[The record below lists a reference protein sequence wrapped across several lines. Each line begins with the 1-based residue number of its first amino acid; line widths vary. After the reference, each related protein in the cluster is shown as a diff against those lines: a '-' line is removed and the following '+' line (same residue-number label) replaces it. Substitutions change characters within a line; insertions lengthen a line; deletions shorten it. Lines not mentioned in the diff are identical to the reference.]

1 MFIETPIKMKILLV
15 EDENN
20 WKKIFQEALKSSPNI
35 HIVAI
40 AKNGQEALHYLK
52 DDFLAINLVIMD
64 YELEDDSLWGVELA
78 ERILKQNPMMKM
90 IFWSAH
96 IKYMDVERARRA
108 GAHGYVQKTVL
119 DEDLISAIYKVAE
132 GRWICL
138 TRKPNP
144 ELISFNK
151 LTPTEEKVM
160 EILAD
165 GKSYR
170 QIAGSFLKA
179 EYKKKIEESGL
190 NAVLEKYGDFK
201 KYSEDKPEFKPPDQ
215 EESTIS
221 PASRKMIDDLII
233 KDQSADDGKRKK
245 ENNRL
250 KHSRLKA
257 RTHVI
262 ERHIDNIK
270 KKLESEIVGINKL
283 GVLIKTAIEQ
293 FSKRENEREIS
304 LEKLLKQENLII
316 LEKHLEER
324 SAEQIAKEHSI
335 SESEV
340 KEIIKEFKLEILEK
354 YRKIMSIEQIAKEF
368 GISESEVEEI
378 IKELSS

>member
-52 DDFLAINLVIMD
+52 NDSLAINLVIMD

-119 DEDLISAIYKVAE
+119 DEDLISAIYKVTE

-144 ELISFNK
+144 EPISFNK

-170 QIAGSFLKA
+170 QIASSFLES
-179 EYKKKIEESGL
+179 EYKKKIQEFGL
-190 NAVLEKYGDFK
+190 DKVLEKYGNFK
-201 KYSEDKPEFKPPDQ
+201 KYSESEPESQSTDQ
-215 EESTIS
+215 EENIS
-221 PASRKMIDDLII
+221 SHSLPKLNPGWIEMFPLLDN
-233 KDQSADDGKRKK
+233 GKRKK

-250 KHSRLKA
+250 KSRLRA

-293 FSKRENEREIS
+293 FSKLENKREIS
-304 LEKLLKQENLII
+304 HEELSKQENLII
-316 LEKHLEER
+316 LGKHLEER
-324 SAEQIAKEHSI
+324 STEQISKEHSF
-335 SESEV
+335 SESKVE
-340 KEIIKEFKLEILEK
+340 EIIKEFKLEILEK
-354 YRKIMSIEQIAKEF
+354 YRKIMLMEQIAKEF